1 MPFGRHVG
9 PVRRLLNLA
18 SLESWNKTPTDLHPN
33 GATVYPKTMRNGMAY
48 RPRTTCGHRS
58 AMLFRTQTQTIQASP

>member
-1 MPFGRHVG
+1 MPFCCHAG
-9 PVRRLLNLA
+9 PGHRLQSLA
-18 SLESWNKTPTDLHPN
+18 FGESWNKTPTDPHPK

-48 RPRTTCGHRS
+48 HPHTACGHRS

>member
-1 MPFGRHVG
+1 MPFGRHVE
-9 PVRRLLNLA
+9 PAHRLLNLA
-18 SLESWNKTPTDLHPN
+18 SLESWNKTSIDLHLK
-33 GATVYPKTMRNGMAY
+33 GAMVYPKTMRNGMAY